1 MSGFKISYLNQ
12 DHIPQLISTKKRT
25 PVAVSMILLLSLVP
39 IMAMSSSPA
48 GLNNAYASSQPQ
60 TLLLRGS
67 IASIQTY
74 SDGEPFM
81 LSGDIKLVAA
91 PSGFS
96 PVTSTFTMVKINGED
111 YHKMI
116 LKDFRLSHMDQN
128 TIVGT
133 IDVYGKRGESAP
145 FIVGN
150 DAPVTIDI
158 LNDVV
163 FAINIDKD
171 AVHGHFG
178 NNLIYG
184 KVLNLRN

>member
-1 MSGFKISYLNQ
+1 MFRSKINHVNQ
-12 DHIPQLISTKKRT
+12 QQIPESISTMKST
-25 PVAVSMILLLSLVP
+25 PLIISMILLLAVVP
-39 IMAMSSSPA
+39 IITMSSSPA

-60 TLLLRGS
+60 ALLLSGR

-74 SDGEPFM
+74 DSGEPFM
-81 LSGDIKLVAA
+81 LSGDIRLIAA
-91 PSGFS
+91 SSGIS
-96 PVTSTFTMVKINGED
+96 RVTSTFTMVKIDGED

-116 LKDFRLSHMDQN
+116 LKDFKLTDIGHN

-133 IDVYGKRGESAP
+133 IDVYGKHGDSAP
-145 FIVGN
+145 FIVAN

-178 NNLIYG
+178 NNPIYG
-184 KVLNLRN
+184 EVLNLRN